1 MDINNHN
8 AVKNRALAEAGSR
21 CSAHPKQEAILVSAA
36 GREGFEKIG
45 IGFRRI
51 CRMHEDG

>member
-21 CSAHPKQEAILVSAA
+21 CSGHPKQEAILLSAA